1 MPAGA
6 TSTQTRAEAYQETG
20 YDHDGVWDRNRDERG
35 FATRKLVKQKHNYQS
50 ENKGGSP
57 SNITYPRRPETTY
70 YAADPGNSPIGEP

>member
-35 FATRKLVKQKHNYQS
+35 FATCKLVKHRRGDQP
-50 ENKGGSP
+50 ENEGGSP